1 MHYWEIHADNR
12 TQNEIKVGVTS
23 SKSFDFN
30 SAFVIIHSDGLIMVH
45 YLLIQDLG
53 NLDMAQMQQAQ
64 PMGKDLKIRSP
75 RYIFKYGEWNSKF
88 FIEWIKYGNCLP
100 R

>member
-30 SAFVIIHSDGLIMVH
+30 SAFCDHPFGWAYYGLGQLRH
-45 YLLIQDLG
+45 GSNATGPAY
-53 NLDMAQMQQAQ
+53 
-64 PMGKDLKIRSP
+64 GKR
-75 RYIFKYGEWNSKF
+75 FKK
-88 FIEWIKYGNCLP
+88 
-100 R
+100 